1 MIIAMLLVAVI
12 QICVVDNKAA
22 LLNFEA
28 DTKPCMIDGLVVD
41 NEVSIK
47 LKIKSM
53 N

>member
-1 MIIAMLLVAVI
+1 MTIVMLLVAVI
-12 QICVVDNKAA
+12 QTIIGNSKAA

-28 DTKPCMIDGLVVD
+28 DTELFMIDGLVVD